1 MKKKKKKNNWVT
13 STSYNLPIKFI
24 FVVTLSLSFI
34 GCEGWSVMGYALD
47 KSHKNNTE
55 IDE

>member
-1 MKKKKKKNNWVT
+1 LKKKKKKNNWVT